1 MTETGRERAEG
12 SSRLRVAVLVSGE
25 GTTMTAL
32 AERSR
37 AHEAPFQVVL
47 VASDRPGAVA
57 LERARSLGIPTTVLP
72 LLPRLKDP
80 PDPEGLPAE
89 SAWAAAL
96 RERGVQLLVLAGFLK
111 VFRGPVLREFSG
123 RILNTHPALL
133 PRYGGAGMYGSHVH
147 EAVLRAGERETGA
160 TVHLVTE
167 SLDAGPV
174 IAQARIPVLTGDDP
188 ASLAARL
195 RPVEHRLLIQVVEDF
210 ARGRLP
216 LPFSTPP
223 GEPPGGS
230 GG

>member
-37 AHEAPFQVVL
+37 AHGAPFQVVL
-47 VASDRPGAVA
+47 VASDRPGAAA
-57 LERARSLGIPTTVLP
+57 LERARSLGIPTIVLP

-80 PDPEGLPAE
+80 PAPEGLPAA
-89 SAWAAAL
+89 SA
-96 RERGVQLLVLAGFLK
+96 
-111 VFRGPVLREFSG
+111 
-123 RILNTHPALL
+123 L
-133 PRYGGAGMYGSHVH
+133 PPRDGGEGMYGSHVH